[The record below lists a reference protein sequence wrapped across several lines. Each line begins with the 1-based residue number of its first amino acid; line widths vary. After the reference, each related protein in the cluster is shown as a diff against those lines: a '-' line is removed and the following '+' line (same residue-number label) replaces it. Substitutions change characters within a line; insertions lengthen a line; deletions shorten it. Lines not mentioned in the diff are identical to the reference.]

1 MMTRTSLS
9 AAIRANKGN
18 PRLQWHRHSCLPRGG
33 RRQPKGLCA
42 VPLWQPLR
50 TWLPH
55 RIATLKHQE
64 EAEAHVA
71 SHKFLIANPELEFNV
86 SPIRI
91 NDLKFSNRKFSAIF
105 QFIFPSLKTP
115 TPRSVILLALT
126 QEGKASDQDARSEG
140 SQLSPHSTP
149 PPPAQAKLLIETPRL
164 KIPRNLNK
172 TKPIPISNRDKSG
185 TLRGHNSGL
194 VHSTTFRAFQPLC

>member
-9 AAIRANKGN
+9 AATPANKGN
-18 PRLQWHRHSCLPRGG
+18 ARPALRLKLHRHSCL
-33 RRQPKGLCA
+33 CA
-42 VPLWQPLR
+42 VSIWQSLR
-50 TWLPH
+50 PSLPH
-55 RIATLKHQE
+55 RIAPLKHQE
-64 EAEAHVA
+64 AAEADVT
-71 SHKFLIANPELEFNV
+71 SHKFLIANLELDFKLN
-86 SPIRI
+86 PIRI

-115 TPRSVILLALT
+115 TPRSVILLVLT

-164 KIPRNLNK
+164 EIRVTS
-172 TKPIPISNRDKSG
+172 TKQNQSQFLIETNRALSSAG
-185 TLRGHNSGL
+185 SHTS
-194 VHSTTFRAFQPLC
+194 SPPPPFRAFQPLC